1 MRNWARFQA
10 TILGGVLILPLPPQA
25 KADPSRDR
33 IEQVVVTATRIP
45 EPADEVPADISV
57 VGGTEL
63 LSRDATDL
71 RTALSLV
78 PGVEAPP
85 GGDAG
90 PSSAV
95 PSFWGLHEFDA
106 FLLVADDVP
115 WGGAFNPA
123 ISTLDLTDV
132 ERIEILKGAA
142 PVMYGATSFVGV
154 VHVLH
159 YPAGESANEADAAFG
174 SFGSYRGSASF
185 ALPAIGSLVQSVA
198 VSGENIGFT
207 DKREAIDDGK
217 LLYRGAVGLGGGALR
232 FDADVTLVHDV
243 PPSPIVRA
251 GTALND
257 ITPINA
263 NYQPADSKISENRYH
278 LSLGYALPTSW
289 GAWDSVVSFAHSDI
303 RDVRGF
309 LRPDLV
315 DDGSANADSQNQ
327 YRLINDL
334 YADSHIAS
342 DLGGGAT
349 LLVGAD
355 LLYGVGRQRS
365 LNGEYYVPLSGLT
378 VAPPT
383 TSLHVDEINSVADRR
398 VFAGQYAQVDWKP
411 GDRWDVVAG
420 LRLNETDE
428 HKDSTHIDGFDHT
441 FDEFDMASRNVVRLS
456 ETIGASYRLWGGREE
471 GAVLYADYRNAFKPA
486 AIDFG
491 PDNTPDILQPETAQ
505 SYEAGLKG
513 EAADG
518 RLSYGAELFLQ
529 DFANLVVP
537 NPLTGE
543 LENAAKERLQGAEI
557 DTRYAVLS
565 NLVLAANLAYHDA
578 RFTRFTT
585 VDDSGNP
592 VNVDGNDLTLSP
604 RVLASA
610 GLLYTPPQG
619 VNATLVATYVG
630 RRWLDEENSASAS
643 AYVTLDATLGYRMGR
658 YGLTLSGTNL
668 TNRRP
673 PVSASEFGSQ
683 SFYLLPARTL
693 WIKVAASL

>member
-1 MRNWARFQA
+1 MRNCVRLQA
-10 TILGGVLILPLPPQA
+10 ALSGAVLALGLSPQA
-25 KADPSRDR
+25 EADQASDR
-33 IEQVVVTATRIP
+33 IEQVVVTATKIP
-45 EPADEVPADISV
+45 EPIDEVPADISV
-57 VGGTEL
+57 ITGNEMLG
-63 LSRDATDL
+63 RDATDL

-106 FLLVADDVP
+106 FLLVVDDVP

-132 ERIEILKGAA
+132 ERVEILKGAA

-185 ALPAIGSLVQSVA
+185 ALPAMGSLVQSLA
-198 VSGENIGFT
+198 VSGENIGFA
-207 DKREAIDDGK
+207 DRREAIDDGK
-217 LLYRGAVGLGGGALR
+217 LLYRAAVGLGGGTLR
-232 FDADVTLVHDV
+232 LDADVTLVHDL
-243 PPSPIVRA
+243 PPSPIVRV

-263 NYQPADSKISENRYH
+263 NYQPADSQIAENKYH
-278 LSLGYALPTSW
+278 LSLGYTLPTSW
-289 GAWDSVVSFAHSDI
+289 GSWDSVVSFAHSDI

-309 LRPDLV
+309 LRPDLI
-315 DDGSANADSQNQ
+315 DDGSPNADSQNQ

-334 YADSHIAS
+334 YADSHLAS

-355 LLYGVGRQRS
+355 LLYGIGRQRS
-365 LNGEYYVPLSGLT
+365 LNGEYYVPLNGLT
-378 VAPPT
+378 IAPPT

-411 GDRWDVVAG
+411 DDRWDVVAG

-428 HKDSTHIDGFDHT
+428 HKDSAHIDGFDHT
-441 FDEFDMASRNVVRLS
+441 LDEFDTASRNVVRLS
-456 ETIGASYRLWGGREE
+456 ETLGASYRLWGQGSD
-471 GAVLYADYRNAFKPA
+471 GAVLYADYRDAFKPA

-513 EAADG
+513 EAAGG
-518 RLSYGAELFLQ
+518 RLSYEAELFLQ

-537 NPLTGE
+537 NPVTGE

-557 DTRYAVLS
+557 ETRYAVMPDFA
-565 NLVLAANLAYHDA
+565 LAANLAYHDA

-592 VNVDGNDLTLSP
+592 VNVDGNELTLSP

-610 GLLYTPPQG
+610 GLLYVPTQG
-619 VNATLVATYVG
+619 LNATLVATYVG
-630 RRWLDEENSASAS
+630 HRWLNEENTAPDS

-658 YGLTLSGTNL
+658 YGVTLSGSNL
-668 TNRRP
+668 TDQRP

-693 WIKVAASL
+693 WIKVDASL